1 MRTWPDAF
9 VQCIVTSPPYWG
21 LRDYG
26 TATWDG
32 GDAECDHVK
41 NKARNDAESR
51 ALIDGSVRTGAS
63 TIQFANQ
70 CGKCGA
76 VRIDAQ
82 LGLEKSPEEYVAKMV
97 EVFRECRRVL
107 KADGV
112 MFLNLGDSYI
122 ANSTGNPLSR
132 STLQGGKATQIEASR
147 RPDKSCD
154 TLKPKDLCGIPW
166 RVAFALQADGWYLRS
181 DIIWHK
187 PNPMPESVTDRPT
200 KSHEYVFLMSK
211 SGRYYYDADAIAED
225 AIAEDAVYADGCNG
239 SSFFDERD
247 LAVRPTTSRKPRTS
261 VERGGFNGKTN
272 QLEGR
277 EAFRAIRQTRNRRT
291 VWVVPTS
298 PFPEAHFATF
308 PVDLIKPMVMAGS
321 KHGDTV
327 LDPFMGAGTVALV
340 AKELSRQYIGIE
352 LNAEYIAM
360 AERRLTQE
368 VLGL

>member
-1 MRTWPDAF
+1 
-9 VQCIVTSPPYWG
+9 
-21 LRDYG
+21 
-26 TATWDG
+26 
-32 GDAECDHVK
+32 
-41 NKARNDAESR
+41 
-51 ALIDGSVRTGAS
+51 
-63 TIQFANQ
+63 
-70 CGKCGA
+70 
-76 VRIDAQ
+76 
-82 LGLEKSPEEYVAKMV
+82 
-97 EVFRECRRVL
+97 
-107 KADGV
+107 
-112 MFLNLGDSYI
+112 
-122 ANSTGNPLSR
+122 
-132 STLQGGKATQIEASR
+132 
-147 RPDKSCD
+147 
-154 TLKPKDLCGIPW
+154 
-166 RVAFALQADGWYLRS
+166 
-181 DIIWHK
+181 
-187 PNPMPESVTDRPT
+187 MPESVTDRPT